1 MNRGKEIRNCRVCTT
16 TYDYFRVAGMVRMG
30 QELWVMNVKKQAG
43 VRS

>member
-30 QELWVMNVKKQAG
+30 QESKKQAG